1 MTTIDPPIGIRIS
14 GIQSLETAKVTI
26 KNDAGIAFIFNHKNP
41 KYIDPSKANKISEV
55 ISKNVGTYGIF
66 VDPSDEEITQCLN
79 EIDLDCIQLNGNE
92 SKDRVEFINNWFS
105 YYPLEAHLGPDQK
118 LPLKYKKARKLKRQI
133 IKAIPVTTKKD
144 LDKISIYENIADG
157 LLYNTNN
164 AEIVDWSIF
173 NELFKWES
181 PLSNEYTGKEIL
193 PRFFGTI
200 SGKINEENI
209 ASVIKTGTKS
219 IDISSGLENEMGEI
233 STEKINSLF
242 KYLHNNEL
250 LYPQ

>member
-1 MTTIDPPIGIRIS
+1 MTTIIPPIGIRIS
-14 GIQSLETAKVTI
+14 GVQSLETAKVTI
-26 KNDAGIAFIFNHKNP
+26 KNGAGIAFIFNQKSP
-41 KYIDPSKANKISEV
+41 KYVDPSKANKISEIV
-55 ISKNVGTYGIF
+55 SKNVSTCGIF
-66 VDPSDEEITQCLN
+66 VNPSDEEIRQCLN

-92 SKDRVEFINNWFS
+92 SKDRIEFIKAWFS
-105 YYPLEAHLGPDQK
+105 YYPLEVHLGPDQN
-118 LPLKYKKARKLKRQI
+118 LPSKYKKARKAKRQI

-164 AEIVDWSIF
+164 SQIVDWSIF

-233 STEKINSLF
+233 STEKINLLF
-242 KYLHNNEL
+242 KYLNKNDL
-250 LYPQ
+250 LFP

>member
-1 MTTIDPPIGIRIS
+1 MTTIIPPIGVKIS
-14 GIQSLETAKVTI
+14 GIQSLETAKVAI
-26 KNDAGIAFIFNHKNP
+26 KNGAGIAFIFNQKNP

-55 ISKNVGTYGIF
+55 VSKNVRTCGIF

-105 YYPLEAHLGPDQK
+105 YYPLEAHLGPDQN
-118 LPLKYKKARKLKRQI
+118 LPSKYKKARKVKRQI
-133 IKAIPVTTKKD
+133 IKAISTTTKKD
-144 LDKISIYENIADG
+144 LDNISIYENIADG
-157 LLYNTNN
+157 LLFNTNN
-164 AEIVDWSIF
+164 SEIVDWSIF
-173 NELFKWES
+173 NELFKWEN
-181 PLSNEYTGKEIL
+181 PLSNEYTEKEIL

-233 STEKINSLF
+233 STEKINLLF
-242 KYLHNNEL
+242 KYLNKNDL
-250 LYPQ
+250 LFP